1 MRLLICTPY
10 RGILY
15 FWHFVSVPQ
24 RPSGAGEWNSSHAVR
39 CGGDGCK
46 NHYRLYAHRPMGIY
60 GDLYGEPLAWIA
72 ACIPLWLCYQIQIRD
87 PQRWFLR
94 KRIYPGKN

>member
-1 MRLLICTPY
+1 MVFCIS
-10 RGILY
+10 GI
-15 FWHFVSVPQ
+15 FVSVPQ

-60 GDLYGEPLAWIA
+60 GDLYGEPAGMDRGVYSVMAVLS
-72 ACIPLWLCYQIQIRD
+72 D
-87 PQRWFLR
+87 SDS
-94 KRIYPGKN
+94 